1 MQHELPHHRPGRLAN
16 FIFASRWL
24 QLPLYLGLV
33 LAQCVYVY
41 HFWIELIHLMEA
53 AFGSQAAVQA
63 LVGSIGYKSADSLGG
78 LNETLIMLVVL
89 AGFSAV
95 YVRLT
100 AKQD

>member
-1 MQHELPHHRPGRLAN
+1 MQHDLPHQRTGRLAN

-53 AFGSQAAVQA
+53 AFQ
-63 LVGSIGYKSADSLGG
+63 
-78 LNETLIMLVVL
+78 
-89 AGFSAV
+89 
-95 YVRLT
+95 
-100 AKQD
+100 